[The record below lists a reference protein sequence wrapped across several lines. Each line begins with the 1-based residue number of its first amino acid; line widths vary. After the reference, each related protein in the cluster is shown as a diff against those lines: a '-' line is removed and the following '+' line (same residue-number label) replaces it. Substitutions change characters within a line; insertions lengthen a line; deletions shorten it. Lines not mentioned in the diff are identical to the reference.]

1 MEDDEYYFG
10 STSFVSFFHIFQ
22 NCDVFSDD
30 DSLRAILTILQIPSA
45 ALDPVTRYAALLSLI
60 CALMS
65 LLYGCIYIIRF
76 GMMRSTCRAAE
87 WAHVSCCSQK
97 CDYRILPIVFFP
109 RKLRRKRQTFF
120 GMSGCF

>member
-1 MEDDEYYFG
+1 M
-10 STSFVSFFHIFQ
+10 
-22 NCDVFSDD
+22 FSDD

-97 CDYRILPIVFFP
+97 YDYRILHISFFP
-109 RKLRRKRQTFF
+109 QEAQKTTTSIFWNVWVFLAMPATWLAW
-120 GMSGCF
+120 